1 MYRPARPGTR
11 SSLRIAA
18 LITLPVFLFLT
29 ACGAPSGG
37 TPPGSDDQ
45 RAGGSKAPRAFSLV
59 RADGRAGD
67 HGADPVD
74 VVRLKGGTDQKVT
87 APDATGR
94 IGWLAGGVA
103 PGNKGAAVL
112 SGQVGTEDS
121 PGPLYGLTRAAVGD
135 KAKITHTDGTTTTF
149 TINRIQMIS
158 RELPTAAEAAKKPDG
173 RELRVVAL
181 TPPPKKND
189 PEEKE
194 EGEAEE
200 PTAVS
205 EQVGLLVSA
214 AVPR

>member
-1 MYRPARPGTR
+1 MYRPARPGTG
-11 SSLRIAA
+11 SSLRITA
-18 LITLPVFLFLT
+18 LLTLSVFLT

-45 RAGGSKAPRAFSLV
+45 RAGGSKTPRAFSLV
-59 RADGRAGD
+59 RAGGHAGG

-74 VVRLKGGTDQKVT
+74 VVELKGGTDQKVT

-94 IGWLAGGVA
+94 IGWLATGVT
-103 PGNKGAAVL
+103 PGDKGAAVL
-112 SGQVGTEDS
+112 SGRVGTKDS

-149 TINRIQMIS
+149 TISRIQMIS

-189 PEEKE
+189 EESE
-194 EGEAEE
+194 EEAEE

-214 AVPR
+214 TVPR